1 MTIISGATLRELRP
15 VTPFIEARRL
25 NGMSGGVSHAGYDI
39 HVKQEV
45 ILRPG
50 DFLLLSSVEWFDMP
64 RDLVGIVHDK
74 STLARKAMSA
84 QNTVLEPGW
93 KGYLTLEV
101 NNNIQPLQVPYSLPL
116 MLASANR
123 PAVRQNAVRRWE
135 RQRRRFE
142 ESATI
147 HLPAG
152 SPIAQILFHRL
163 DKPVP
168 GYDGKYQD
176 QPDMP
181 VPAIMERSA

>member
-39 HVKQEV
+39 HVKQDV

-50 DFLLLSSVEWFDMP
+50 EFLLLSSVEWFNMP
-64 RDLVGIVHDK
+64 RNLVGIVHDK

-101 NNNIQPLQVPYSLPL
+101 NNNIQPLQVPYSLL
-116 MLASANR
+116 LEIAGQAK
-123 PAVRQNAVRRWE
+123 PAVRQQAVRRWE
-135 RQRRRFE
+135 RQRRRFNE
-142 ESATI
+142 GATI
-147 HLPAG
+147 YLPAG
-152 SPIAQILFHRL
+152 SPIAQILFHRM
-163 DKPVP
+163 DREVP

-176 QPDMP
+176 QADRP
-181 VPAIMERSA
+181 VPAIMEQAA